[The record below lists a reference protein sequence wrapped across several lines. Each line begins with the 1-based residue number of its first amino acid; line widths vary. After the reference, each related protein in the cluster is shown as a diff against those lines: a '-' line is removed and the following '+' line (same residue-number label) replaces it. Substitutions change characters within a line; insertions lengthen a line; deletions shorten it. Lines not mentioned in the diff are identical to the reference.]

1 MKRHLVAKLVGATV
15 LLGALG
21 GGVASAFTASNTV
34 TSSYAGE
41 GVGAVSG
48 YVVSDVHYTL
58 SPSLNPVEGN
68 DANVSGVTFTLNHAA
83 SQAGYALYDA
93 SGRAIGGGTCVNSSG
108 WTWTCTASGSPD
120 GFAPVVQVASLD
132 VTAVS

>member
-21 GGVASAFTASNTV
+21 GGVASAFTASNNV
-34 TSSYAGE
+34 TPSYAGE
-41 GVGAVSG
+41 GVGSVSG

-58 SPSLNPVEGN
+58 APSLTPTQGN

-83 SQAGYALYDA
+83 SQAGYALYDS
-93 SGRAIGGGTCVNSSG
+93 SGTAIGGGTCTNTSG
-108 WTWTCTASGSPD
+108 WTWTCTASSNGY
-120 GFAPVVQVASLD
+120 APVVQVANLD
-132 VTAVS
+132 VTAVN